1 MNTPPQQDDYIQY
14 LHKDT
19 LLKWR
24 TMMSATH
31 IHIDGIVLIT
41 SLLFAS
47 LLVLLGSSFYVLH
60 DDIELKLITDVR
72 ERLEEADYQV
82 SIDFDGRDGTISG
95 NVADEKTMQEIVK
108 IAKSVAGV
116 RTITNKIA
124 LTTNNTT
131 TTSGEVT
138 GNDLITG
145 ITDQSSTSVV
155 SINDL
160 ASTSISD
167 DISKDTDTSS
177 QNITEIT
184 EQPIVKESVIL
195 YETNE
200 IKLSLKHITTLN
212 LIVPLL
218 SSDPSLRVEMSS
230 FYKDPAIAIKRTD
243 IIKGFFKKE
252 GIDKKYFEVLW
263 NDSSGYNQVKIK
275 LFHSKGSELN
285 N

>member
-1 MNTPPQQDDYIQY
+1 
-14 LHKDT
+14 
-19 LLKWR
+19 
-24 TMMSATH
+24 MSATH

-200 IKLSLKHITTLN
+200 IKLSLKHMTTLN